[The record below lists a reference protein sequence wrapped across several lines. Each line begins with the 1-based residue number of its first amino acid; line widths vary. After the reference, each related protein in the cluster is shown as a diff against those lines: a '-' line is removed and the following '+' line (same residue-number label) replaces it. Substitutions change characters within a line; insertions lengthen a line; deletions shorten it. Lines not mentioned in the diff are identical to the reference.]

1 MPSSICITVGGVA
14 RAAPS
19 RPSASRSA
27 SRPSHIT
34 SCAEPEQRS
43 SSVAPR
49 ATRRAFGAGAALLA
63 AGLESSTEVARA
75 FERPPPGASR
85 ERSRDWTRDA
95 RANAALSSTS
105 VGTDARALFLFA
117 LATRR
122 PGDASL
128 RPRERSA
135 TDRPSS
141 RRSVVSNPP
150 GYRPFN
156 DTIDGY
162 KLFRPDNWIEVKGSG
177 NDVFFRNPASAEENL
192 FVSISSPSSTKFESP
207 RDLGSPEDAARK
219 VLEQTLT
226 EFMSTRLGVRRES
239 SVVSATERLGT
250 GADGEPMLFYDC
262 VFRVASY
269 ATKNQYGLTEADRP
283 QVLEWDR
290 VLCSTLGV
298 ANKRL
303 YELRTQCAAEDYEKS
318 ADTRRVVR
326 ESFKPFEV
334 DQSNLSFPLF

>member
-1 MPSSICITVGGVA
+1 M
-14 RAAPS
+14 
-19 RPSASRSA
+19 
-27 SRPSHIT
+27 
-34 SCAEPEQRS
+34 
-43 SSVAPR
+43 
-49 ATRRAFGAGAALLA
+49 TRRAFGAGAALVA
-63 AGLESSTEVARA
+63 AGLESSTKAARA
-75 FERPPPGASR
+75 FERPPPGTSR
-85 ERSRDWTRDA
+85 ARSRDALRA
-95 RANAALSSTS
+95 RRANAALSSTS
-105 VGTDARALFLFA
+105 VDAKNACFSLSKRGASSLAPLRSRLFARASS
-117 LATRR
+117 LAPLRFTRLTD
-122 PGDASL
+122 GDDSI
-128 RPRERSA
+128 
-135 TDRPSS
+135 
-141 RRSVVSNPP
+141 VVLHLVTRDHFTNGHELP
-150 GYRPFN
+150 PFN

-162 KLFRPDNWIEVKGSG
+162 KLFRFDDWIEVKGSG

-192 FVSISSPSSTKFESP
+192 FVGISSPSSTKFDSP

-226 EFMSTRLGVRRES
+226 EFMSTRIGVRRES
-239 SVVSATERLGT
+239 SVVSATERVGV
-250 GADGEPMLFYDC
+250 GVDGEPMVFYDC

-290 VLCSTLGV
+290 MLSSTLGV

-303 YELRTQCAAEDYEKS
+303 YELRTQCAAGDFEKS

>member
-1 MPSSICITVGGVA
+1 MSSVSHNATVCVAARAGARGASRTTARAPIVTCAAAGSSSSRSDESQPSQPAVLGRRALGAGVA
-14 RAAPS
+14 LVTSTLLTPAQPV
-19 RPSASRSA
+19 SAF
-27 SRPSHIT
+27 T
-34 SCAEPEQRS
+34 
-43 SSVAPR
+43 
-49 ATRRAFGAGAALLA
+49 
-63 AGLESSTEVARA
+63 
-75 FERPPPGASR
+75 RPPPG
-85 ERSRDWTRDA
+85 
-95 RANAALSSTS
+95 
-105 VGTDARALFLFA
+105 F
-117 LATRR
+117 
-122 PGDASL
+122 
-128 RPRERSA
+128 
-135 TDRPSS
+135 
-141 RRSVVSNPP
+141 
-150 GYRPFN
+150 RPFN

-162 KLFRPDNWIEVKGSG
+162 KLFRPDDWIEVKGSG

-192 FVSISSPSSTKFESP
+192 FVGISSPSSTKFDSP

-226 EFMSTRLGVRRES
+226 EFMSTRIGVRRES
-239 SVVSATERLGT
+239 SVVSATERVGV
-250 GADGEPMLFYDC
+250 GVDGEPMVFYDC

-290 VLCSTLGV
+290 MLSSTLGV

-303 YELRTQCAAEDYEKS
+303 YELRTQCAAGDFDKS

>member
-1 MPSSICITVGGVA
+1 MLFFLFPLEARVPRARLFA
-14 RAAPS
+14 RASSLAPL
-19 RPSASRSA
+19 RF
-27 SRPSHIT
+27 
-34 SCAEPEQRS
+34 
-43 SSVAPR
+43 
-49 ATRRAFGAGAALLA
+49 TRLTDGDDSIVVLHL
-63 AGLESSTEVARA
+63 V
-75 FERPPPGASR
+75 
-85 ERSRDWTRDA
+85 TRDHFTN
-95 RANAALSSTS
+95 R
-105 VGTDARALFLFA
+105 FA
-117 LATRR
+117 
-122 PGDASL
+122 
-128 RPRERSA
+128 
-135 TDRPSS
+135 
-141 RRSVVSNPP
+141 

-162 KLFRPDNWIEVKGSG
+162 KLFRPDDWIEVKGSG

-192 FVSISSPSSTKFESP
+192 FVGISSPSSTKFDSP

-226 EFMSTRLGVRRES
+226 EFMSTRIGVRRES
-239 SVVSATERLGT
+239 SVVSATERVGV
-250 GADGEPMLFYDC
+250 GVDGEPMVFYDC

-290 VLCSTLGV
+290 MLSSTLGV

-303 YELRTQCAAEDYEKS
+303 YELRTQCAAGDFEKS